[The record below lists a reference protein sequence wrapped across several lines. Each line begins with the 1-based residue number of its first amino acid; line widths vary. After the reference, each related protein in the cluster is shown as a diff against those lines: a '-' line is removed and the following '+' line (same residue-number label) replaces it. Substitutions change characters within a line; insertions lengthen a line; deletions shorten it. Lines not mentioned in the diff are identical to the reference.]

1 MIAKIL
7 SILLIS
13 FAVSQ
18 SYPVSDPGADIRVEE
33 SAQVTLSAAA
43 SYAIGDGNSIVN
55 YVWSV
60 NNEIKDKIL
69 ESNPTLSSVSSDT
82 DGYYDIATSSSTL
95 TFTAPSKEST
105 ESYTIYLRVVDSNG
119 VESNEF
125 GAETLIISEYSEA
138 NNSSNNRYIEIYNG
152 TGQTITSVEWQDYEV
167 WLSKNG
173 ANYEDS
179 DQDFYDKAIFWRDP
193 VEADIDH
200 GLDEDEVWRFDP
212 PDLEDGEALL
222 LIKSAVASSS
232 EQDIREHT
240 HIEWAGL
247 GSMGG
252 NDGIG
257 LVKNSVLVD
266 VIGYGDSPGS
276 SWDVGSEACFDSSD
290 EIVEIYNESDC
301 SLEGYDWSFSESTGA
316 TRNNQ
321 LVRKANIATGNYR
334 NGISLWDSSKGAE
347 WIVLNPVCS
356 NSDYDNELDCEGRV
370 DEDGNA
376 LEECHRVDEGD
387 VELYDIDLDGD
398 GEISESECDNSGYDW
413 DDAEWLSDNFNN
425 AGSHDCTACKNF
437 TTLTVEVFPV
447 AFASLGSSA
456 DDFGVVRSESFEL
469 AGSGDKDAEYSYDWN
484 LSEGSCFSSGD
495 EIVEIYNESD
505 CLLEGYD
512 WSFYSWLG
520 FCEICS
526 DTSFADKLSCFCG
539 AEAESFATPGFP
551 PAGVDCIE
559 NPLNIWGPYSGSD
572 YVNQQ
577 ECEDLGGLW
586 SPEQTCNEVSRGF
599 VTQNPDG
606 SFLDAAELSYY
617 QSECN
622 NYPRC
627 YWDETLSEQDSNQ
640 ACKDIFT
647 PIDASSLS
655 VVSPRELVDDTL
667 EICFSLSINDGLLD
681 SSPVIE
687 CVTIGNL
694 SPVANAG
701 EDDIYRYSAVLG
713 GSISISA
720 ANESYDPNP
729 SDRET
734 LSYQWQGVSGDYSE
748 LTLEGLNSENLV
760 ISGFPDELETN
771 PIGYSFQLEV
781 TDQGGQIS
789 NIDIINIE
797 LAEFL
802 PPDPPQLYV
811 VSYSDYVKLSW
822 GFESEQSID
831 PLTKYADFEG
841 YKLYRSEDGGQT
853 WCPPSD
859 VVYDFDNNA
868 VGCRPLYGM
877 DLTEDQ
883 DEKHCMYSNNYESC
897 ESVRG
902 EEISGYDPTEPW
914 IYLGDN
920 DGVSHVY
927 YDYGV
932 VQGKEY
938 SYTLTA
944 FDTGLRTYELGYVAT
959 GESSEYSGEDFTDCN
974 DDLTICDGD
983 DDWEASMGNGVW
995 DDDESLPDCG
1005 LDNNCATVD
1014 DDGSQGNGVWDGD
1027 ILYEQAEIWSS
1038 TNPDKWT
1045 TAGRLDQL
1053 SQLGETAGSL
1063 ASMENEY
1070 GAQGDLNYVEVT
1082 VGDLSSNVTDPE
1094 IWYEFVEP
1102 HPDNVGNGPYS
1113 FDIMDRSLAENVILR
1128 FEIQADYEPRFAGSD
1143 QPANSF
1149 ESNKTFNPS
1158 LYAWEVTK
1166 ACSDETY
1173 STQIACE
1180 ENDGDWS
1187 GLYGIPVSI
1196 GQQVSVDGLSDSE
1209 IGYHEDFPGVE
1220 NDGEF
1225 LNYPGYLDGVEGK
1238 EIVYFD
1244 EDTETNWTDAL
1255 YGTRFI
1261 FNNGY
1266 LGFANTTVDGKNT
1279 PLIQKF
1285 VTHEKEGIFN
1295 QDQIIAA
1302 GINDEEFGD
1311 IGNLY
1316 NALTIFENNGFEVYY
1331 QNVGDFFDLRPPYEY
1346 MIEFSDNPEYK
1357 VSSMDNSDVCT
1368 DEEEFSRLPFRVK
1381 NITTDTWVE
1390 MRHTDAGLTDGLG
1403 SSELAGADGAKD
1415 CFWSRSETV
1424 TFKDYVRTYDDPEL
1438 HLLGSADDEPL
1449 YGYDINLDFFLF
1461 SFFGSNNNE
1470 WQSGVEYA
1478 KGDRVYYQSMNWKA
1492 SSNITGDMPPPTGS
1506 SIINGVTTRN
1516 GFYDFGEDLKYDEEE
1531 SGGGLN
1537 PNDPNGDNYDA
1548 VTNTTGTEQDG
1559 FNDNPWEPI
1568 YPWEGPH
1575 CHDVDGS
1582 RLDSYMD
1589 QVACEAASQTWF
1601 EGDKLY
1607 FSPITWYRDG
1617 DSWAVDMSEVAF
1629 EEEVDGTHFS
1639 NVRVVPNP
1647 YRAGSTFSDGML
1659 HFEGLPSTCVIKIY
1673 TVTGKLIKTI
1683 NRSGK
1688 ADGLEEWDIRNDS
1701 GDKIAPGLYIYHI
1714 KSGSNEYTG
1723 KFSIVR

>member
-1 MIAKIL
+1 MIVKIL

-18 SYPVSDPGADIRVEE
+18 SYPVSDPGQDIRVEQ
-33 SAQVTLSAAA
+33 STQMTLSAAS
-43 SYAIGDGNSIVN
+43 SYSIGEGNSIVN

-60 NNEIKDKIL
+60 NDELRGKIL
-69 ESNPTLSSVSSDT
+69 ESNPSLSSVVSDT

-95 TFTAPSKEST
+95 TFIAPSREST
-105 ESYTIYLRVVDSNG
+105 GFYTVFLKVVDDNG
-119 VESNEF
+119 IESNEF
-125 GAETLIISEYSEA
+125 GAETLFISEYSE
-138 NNSSNNRYIEIYNG
+138 SNTGSDNRYIEIYNA
-152 TGQTITSVEWQDYEV
+152 TGQTITSEEWQDYEI
-167 WLSKNG
+167 WIANDGG
-173 ANYEDS
+173 AFMES
-179 DQDFYDKAIFWRDP
+179 DQAFRNKLVFWREP
-193 VEADIDH
+193 VESDADH
-200 GLDEDEVWRFDP
+200 GLDLDDIKREDPDP
-212 PDLEDGEALL
+212 LQSGETL
-222 LIKSAVASSS
+222 LIIKSSTGNSSD
-232 EQDIREHT
+232 QDIREHN
-240 HIEWAGL
+240 HIVWDRL
-247 GSMGG
+247 TRL
-252 NDGIG
+252 DGENGIA
-257 LVKNSVLVD
+257 LVKNGVPVD
-266 VIGYGDSPGS
+266 VIGDGNDCDCE
-276 SWDVGSEACFDSSD
+276 WDVAGVFEATKNHQ
-290 EIVEIYNESDC
+290 I
-301 SLEGYDWSFSESTGA
+301 
-316 TRNNQ
+316 
-321 LVRKANIATGNYR
+321 VRKAAFATGNYR
-334 NGISLWDSSKGAE
+334 DENGDGSAENLWYTSAGTDADNSE
-347 WIVLNPVCS
+347 WIVLDPVCS
-356 NSDYDNELDCEGRV
+356 NSDYDNQSDCESRL
-370 DEDGNA
+370 DESGSY
-376 LEECHRVDEGD
+376 LEECHRVDEED

-413 DDAEWLSDNFNN
+413 DDAKWLSDNFDN

-437 TTLTVEVFPV
+437 ITLTVEVFPI
-447 AFASLGSSA
+447 ASIETSLTGGPQCSNGNFLNEESCEFAGH
-456 DDFGVVRSESFEL
+456 DWIGYGIVRSESFEL
-469 AGSGDKDAEYSYDWN
+469 VGSGDKDAEYTYDWN
-484 LSEGSCFSSGD
+484 LVLGSCFNED
-495 EIVEIYNESD
+495 VEQNIYDKASCD
-505 CLLEGYD
+505 SAGMAWKY
-512 WSFYSWLG
+512 YSWLN
-520 FCEICS
+520 FCSESSSEYITEEECLGS
-526 DTSFADKLSCFCG
+526 G
-539 AEAESFATPGFP
+539 ASWSQKVCEGSSTNSAGY
-551 PAGVDCIE
+551 AGVDFIDGQNVVIFSQDQC
-559 NPLNIWGPYSGSD
+559 NASPY
-572 YVNQQ
+572 
-577 ECEDLGGLW
+577 
-586 SPEQTCNEVSRGF
+586 
-599 VTQNPDG
+599 
-606 SFLDAAELSYY
+606 
-617 QSECN
+617 
-622 NYPRC
+622 C
-627 YWDETLSEQDSNQ
+627 YWDENEPSESL
-640 ACKDIFT
+640 ACKDIAV
-647 PIDASSLS
+647 PDESVLS
-655 VVSPRELVDDTL
+655 VSSPRELNNETQ
-667 EICFSLSINDGLLD
+667 EICFSLIINDQLFD
-681 SSPVIE
+681 SAPIIE
-687 CVTIGNL
+687 CVTVGNL
-694 SPVANAG
+694 LPIANAG
-701 EDDIYRYSAVLG
+701 EDDIYRHSVVLDE
-713 GSISISA
+713 SISISA
-720 ANESYDPNP
+720 AEGSYDPNP
-729 SDRET
+729 SDLASLTYQWEQSSINPPGLT
-734 LSYQWQGVSGDYSE
+734 LSGA
-748 LTLEGLNSENLV
+748 NSEVLT
-760 ISGFPDELETN
+760 ISNFPIELDSN
-771 PIGYSFQLEV
+771 PMLYSFQLEI
-781 TDQGGQIS
+781 TDQNGLVS
-789 NIDIINIE
+789 ATDVVNIE
-797 LAEFL
+797 LAEFSA
-802 PPDPPQLYV
+802 PDPPQLYV
-811 VSYSDYVKLSW
+811 ISYSDYVKLSW

-883 DEKHCMYSNNYESC
+883 DYKHCMYSNNYESC

-944 FDTGLRTYELGYVAT
+944 FDTGLRTYGLGYVAT
-959 GESSEYSGEDFTDCN
+959 GETSEYSGEDFTDCN
-974 DDLTICDGD
+974 GDLTICDGD
-983 DDWEASMGNGVW
+983 DGWEASMGNGVW
-995 DDDESLPDCG
+995 DDGESLPDCG
-1005 LDNNCATVD
+1005 LDNNCATID
-1014 DDGSQGNGVWDGD
+1014 DDGSQGNGAWDGD

-1045 TAGRLDQL
+1045 TAGRFDQL
-1053 SQLGETAGSL
+1053 SQLGEAAGSL

-1094 IWYEFVEP
+1094 IWYEFVQP

-1113 FDIMDRSLAENVILR
+1113 FDIMDRSLAENVVLR
-1128 FEIQADYEPRFAGSD
+1128 FEVQADYEPRFAGSD

-1166 ACSDETY
+1166 ACSDETH

-1196 GQQVSVDGLSDSE
+1196 GQQVSIDGLSDSE

-1225 LNYPGYLDGVEGK
+1225 LKYPAYLDGVEGK

-1244 EDTETNWTDAL
+1244 QDTETNWTDAL

-1302 GINDEEFGD
+1302 GITDEEFGD

-1331 QNVGDFFDLRPPYEY
+1331 QNVSDFFDLRPPYEY

-1390 MRHTDAGLTDGLG
+1390 MKHTDAGLTDGLE

-1438 HLLGSADDEPL
+1438 HILGSADDEPL

-1492 SSNITGDMPPPTGS
+1492 SSNITGDIPPPTGS

-1531 SGGGLN
+1531 SGDGLN

-1575 CHDVDGS
+1575 CHDVDGG
-1582 RLDSYMD
+1582 RLDSYMN
-1589 QVACEAASQTWF
+1589 QVDCEAASQTWF

-1617 DSWAVDMSEVAF
+1617 DGWAVDMSEVAF